1 MKKYNMVL
9 RGVVILALLLALTP
23 AAHAAQTPQVLQ
35 VSTQGQRAVFFT
47 DSAVQPDGVICKV
60 SNQPAQLVET
70 GTVSNGDAVV
80 RTTVLVDI
88 STSIP
93 TNMRDSV
100 IAAIDKLI
108 EQKSPTDEYRLIT
121 FGQEEAVLCDFTAD
135 RYDLGK
141 SIQNIVF
148 NGQWSMIY
156 DAIYNTLPDL
166 GAAANVPTLYRTIVI
181 TDGVDLTK
189 TGVTMEELF
198 LKLQA
203 DRCPVDVLAVS
214 AAPAETAN
222 KELSAITRI
231 SGGRYCALD
240 PNTDLAVL
248 GQTLGVGNYSYI
260 EVQVPEQLLDG
271 SVRQVDLTFG
281 SSSVSLDV
289 KFPAIY
295 VQPESSE
302 PEPAPSPTPVPT
314 QTEAPTPAEPSSF
327 LAQYGV
333 ICTVAAAVVIA
344 VLVVVLVVVLKKK
357 RSKKSQSVPS
367 DTDPENEDRTVFIK
381 DVQYTVKISAP
392 KHPGA
397 EWVLEIADKEAL
409 IGRADHCDVVLE
421 DGTVSREHCR
431 IVAHEDG
438 LELIHLGSNPTI
450 INGVKVTARS
460 PLNSGDTLTVGREQL
475 HIDYIQKLNSP
486 GPEPEPEPDPSQ
498 QTEAFF

>member
-47 DSAVQPDGVICKV
+47 DSSVQPDGVICKV

-93 TNMRDSV
+93 TNMRDGV

-333 ICTVAAAVVIA
+333 ICAVAAAVVIA

-357 RSKKSQSVPS
+357 RSEKPQQDPD
-367 DTDPENEDRTVFIK
+367 DTVDPEMTVFIK

-392 KHPGA
+392 THPGA
-397 EWVLEIADKEAL
+397 EWVLEIADKAL

-431 IVAHEDG
+431 IVAREDG

-486 GPEPEPEPDPSQ
+486 GPEPEPKPDPQ
-498 QTEAFF
+498 KTVAFF